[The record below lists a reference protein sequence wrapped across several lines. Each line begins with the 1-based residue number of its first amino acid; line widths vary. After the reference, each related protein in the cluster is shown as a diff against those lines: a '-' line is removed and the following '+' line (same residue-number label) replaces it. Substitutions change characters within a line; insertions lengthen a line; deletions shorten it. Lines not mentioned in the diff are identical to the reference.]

1 MSEELYNII
10 KLHLD
15 SYRKQRSELLKNCK
29 NQEDYYSDELFDSC
43 QKINAL
49 DEIMQEYLKLESY
62 IVQLEAQISRD
73 RGSLIKVNEM
83 FTEEFKKEASG
94 KRYIEKTR
102 EWINE

>member
-15 SYRKQRSELLKNCK
+15 LYRKQRNELLKNCK
-29 NQEDYYSDELFDSC
+29 NQEDYYSDEMFDVN

-49 DEIMQEYLKLESY
+49 DEIMQEYLKLELY

-73 RGSLIKVNEM
+73 RESSNKSLHKSNH
-83 FTEEFKKEASG
+83 
-94 KRYIEKTR
+94 
-102 EWINE
+102 N

>member
-29 NQEDYYSDELFDSC
+29 NQEDYYSDKLFDAN

-49 DEIMQEYLKLESY
+49 NEIMQEYLKLEVY
-62 IVQLEAQISRD
+62 LEQLKDQI
-73 RGSLIKVNEM
+73 
-83 FTEEFKKEASG
+83 
-94 KRYIEKTR
+94 
-102 EWINE
+102 

>member
-29 NQEDYYSDELFDSC
+29 NQEDYYSDELFDSN

-49 DEIMQEYLKLESY
+49 DEIMQEYLKLELY
-62 IVQLEAQISRD
+62 IVQLEAQIARD
-73 RGSLIKVNEM
+73 RESPVNHNKYQV
-83 FTEEFKKEASG
+83 FEALVDKA
-94 KRYIEKTR
+94 KRDNQR
-102 EWINE
+102 